1 MKKRIAAVMVAM
13 AMLVVSGCGSGSAP
27 QESSTPAASPEE
39 TKTIA
44 ISQFAEFSGLDDCR
58 EGFMKGL
65 KEEGFEEGK
74 NLKVDYQNAQGDI
87 GIVNQ
92 IANQFG
98 ASNPDLACGITTPSS
113 QALYN
118 VCETK
123 NIPVVYIAVSDP
135 VAAGFANEDGTSVK
149 GITGTSDDLPL
160 EPQVKMIRELMPEAT
175 KMGVVYCTSEVNS
188 IGQAEKLKEIC
199 PKYGF
204 ELVVATIST
213 VQDTPAAVDHLLAQV
228 DVINNLSDNTV
239 TTSLPMIID
248 KAAAKGVPV
257 FGSDGKQVETG
268 CAASMAIDYVSL
280 GAQSGRMAGRIL
292 KGETIE
298 DIPYERVSSFNLVYN
313 KDMLERLG
321 IDPPSDPDAQA
332 VAHTGKH

>member
-1 MKKRIAAVMVAM
+1 MKKRIAAIMILM
-13 AMLVVSGCGSGSAP
+13 AMLVFNGCASGSAP
-27 QESSTPAASPEE
+27 EESSLSDASRKEA
-39 TKTIA
+39 KAIA
-44 ISQFAEFSGLDDCR
+44 ISQFAEFSGLEDCR
-58 EGFMKGL
+58 TGFMKGL

-98 ASNPDLACGITTPSS
+98 SANPDLVCGITTPSS

-118 VCETK
+118 VCEPK
-123 NIPVVYIAVSDP
+123 EIPVVYIAVSDP
-135 VAAGFANEDGTSVK
+135 VAAGFAKEDGTSVK

-160 EPQVKMIRELMPEAT
+160 EPQVKMIRELMPHAK
-175 KMGVVYCTSEVNS
+175 KMGVIYCTSEVNS

-204 ELVVATIST
+204 ELVIAAIST
-213 VQDTPAAVDHLLAQV
+213 VQDTPTAADYLLTQV

-239 TTSLPMIID
+239 TTSLPLIIN
-248 KAAAKGVPV
+248 KAAEKGVPV
-257 FGSDGKQVETG
+257 FGSDGKQVQTG
-268 CAASMAIDYVSL
+268 CVASMAIDYVSL

-292 KGETIE
+292 KGEAVE
-298 DIPYERVSSFNLVYN
+298 NIPYETVSSFQLVYN
-313 KDMLERLG
+313 EEMLERLG
-321 IDPPSDPDAQA
+321 IDPPSDPNAQA
-332 VAHTGKH
+332 VAHTGEH